1 VSGGVSGAT
10 SGGVND
16 GARERERRPALVL
29 VAAVADNG
37 VIGQGGRLPW
47 RLKSDLRY
55 FRAVT
60 TGKPVVMGRKTYE
73 SIGKPLGARTNIV
86 VSRNADFS
94 APGVVATASIGQAL
108 AVARAD
114 ALRRGCDAIA
124 VIGGAD
130 LYAETIACAD
140 RLVITQV
147 HLAPQGD
154 VVFPPI
160 DRARWREVERSE
172 HAPADG
178 DDAGYSRL
186 VYERSA
192 THVQQDAGTR

>member
-1 VSGGVSGAT
+1 VSAGA
-10 SGGVND
+10 SD

-60 TGKPVVMGRKTYE
+60 MGKPVVMGRKTYE
-73 SIGKPLGARTNIV
+73 SIGKPLAGRTNIV
-86 VSRNADFS
+86 VSRNTDFS
-94 APGVVATASIGQAL
+94 AHGVVATPSIERAL

-114 ALRRGCDAIA
+114 ALRRHADAIA

-130 LYAETIACAD
+130 LYMETMARAD
-140 RLVITQV
+140 RLVITKV
-147 HLAPQGD
+147 HLAPPGD
-154 VVFPPI
+154 VVFPSI
-160 DRARWREVERSE
+160 DRALWREVDRSE
-172 HAPADG
+172 HAPQEG
-178 DDAGYSRL
+178 DDAGYSHL

-192 THVQQDAGTR
+192 THLRQDAGSG